1 VWGLASAEHLW
12 TPSFLLDV
20 SIARHQPPTFTITSI
35 TALAGIRS
43 TVPRIK
49 CRFNFICV
57 KNSQRR
63 RRRSEEEASIMS
75 IHMPEDAAS
84 VLEQFMHDGA

>member
-20 SIARHQPPTFTITSI
+20 SIARHQPPTFTITFI
-35 TALAGIRS
+35 TALTGIRS

-63 RRRSEEEASIMS
+63 RRRSEEEGGIDNEYSHAGRRRVGARA
-75 IHMPEDAAS
+75 IHA
-84 VLEQFMHDGA
+84 